1 MGNTLSLSPSSR
13 LPSATALQMKR
24 VTIYLPNLDG
34 GGAERIMVSV
44 ANGIAALGHTVDL
57 VLASATGTYLS
68 EVSDTVNVVD
78 LGKRRVLASLPA
90 LTRYLR
96 SNAPD
101 AVLSAINHSNI
112 VALLAHKLAGARC
125 RIVVSER
132 NAPSRSLAGGPV
144 ATLMRMLTSKLYPSA
159 DAIVCV
165 SQGVQREME
174 DLLKLP
180 PEKLTTIYNP
190 LEIDRIASFRDAPT
204 DHEWLDQKTAPVIV
218 AVGRLTEQKDY
229 PTLLRAFAL
238 LRQDRTAKLIV
249 VGEGEDRTRL
259 ETLASELAI
268 AADVEFVGFK
278 QNPFAWMAASDLYVL
293 SSAWEGLPGA
303 LLQAMACGAR
313 IVSTDCRTGP
323 DEILENGRWG
333 RLVPVGDPGAM
344 AAAMNAALDDVSSPD
359 VRTRAEAFRPEYA
372 IAAYAGIL
380 GL

>member
-1 MGNTLSLSPSSR
+1 M
-13 LPSATALQMKR
+13 
-24 VTIYLPNLDG
+24 
-34 GGAERIMVSV
+34 
-44 ANGIAALGHTVDL
+44 
-57 VLASATGTYLS
+57 
-68 EVSDTVNVVD
+68 
-78 LGKRRVLASLPA
+78 
-90 LTRYLR
+90 
-96 SNAPD
+96 
-101 AVLSAINHSNI
+101 
-112 VALLAHKLAGARC
+112 
-125 RIVVSER
+125 
-132 NAPSRSLAGGPV
+132 
-144 ATLMRMLTSKLYPSA
+144 
-159 DAIVCV
+159 
-165 SQGVQREME
+165 
-174 DLLKLP
+174 
-180 PEKLTTIYNP
+180 
-190 LEIDRIASFRDAPT
+190 
-204 DHEWLDQKTAPVIV
+204 
-218 AVGRLTEQKDY
+218 
-229 PTLLRAFAL
+229 LRAFAL

>member
-1 MGNTLSLSPSSR
+1 
-13 LPSATALQMKR
+13 MKR